1 LRYTH
6 SRSLRIASEGES
18 FVALACRWM
27 KVDAPTASG
36 FAPEDSGVHKMVMNI
51 GNRPTV
57 NQGDEEPSVEVH
69 GMHRFAQDFYGQ
81 VTLLK

>member
-1 LRYTH
+1 
-6 SRSLRIASEGES
+6 
-18 FVALACRWM
+18 M
-27 KVDAPTASG
+27 DAPTASG

-81 VTLLK
+81 VAVQTMIKGLAD